1 MLSLEDLRELTGVW
15 ALKIRAV
22 EDGVLPKL
30 SGLELQFEPKDVVSL
45 CLATMAGEYG
55 MEEANNVIDEF
66 HLEELSFNKKPVK

>member
-15 ALKIRAV
+15 ALKIRAEV
-22 EDGVLPKL
+22 DGVRPP
-30 SGLELQFEPKDVVSL
+30 LELQFEPKDVVSL

-66 HLEELSFNKKPVK
+66 RLGALGFNKKPVK